1 MNLYNNIM
9 IKSIYVFTL
18 RAVQCSNGVAE
29 GVCPQGQQCI
39 ADTPCFAINNG
50 LPTPKVRALYVSHL
64 YTSYYNHMAINIR
77 SPMLF

>member
-1 MNLYNNIM
+1 M
-9 IKSIYVFTL
+9 IQSIYVFTL

-50 LPTPKVRALYVSHL
+50 LPTPKVRAEEMPKLVCNLIFVHIL
-64 YTSYYNHMAINIR
+64 YNHMAINIR

>member
-1 MNLYNNIM
+1 MYSQ
-9 IKSIYVFTL
+9 K

-50 LPTPKVRALYVSHL
+50 LPTPKVRAKKCKAYICISFCTHL
-64 YTSYYNHMAINIR
+64 I
-77 SPMLF
+77 